1 MSLDSNEIKN
11 IVEEIVKKIAVDHSM
26 PESAPVSLKTGKVL
40 GKGIFSSMEDAV
52 NAAYYAQKD
61 LIRLSVEKR
70 KEIIA
75 EIRKVMLANA
85 EDLSAEA
92 VKESGIGRVRDRLL
106 KTLLSINKTPGVED
120 IESKVYTGDKGMTL
134 EEYAPYGLIASITP
148 TTNPVETIVNNSI
161 SMISAG
167 NSVVFN
173 PHPRAKNVSR
183 KTIELINNAIVSVGG
198 PNNTITSVAE
208 PTIETGT
215 VMMKHPKVRLIT
227 VTGGPGVV
235 KAAFACGKKVVAA
248 GPGNPPVVVDDTADI
263 KQAAKDIV
271 DGASFDN
278 NVLCIA
284 EKEVIAVKEIYR
296 ALIDEM
302 QKHGAVLV
310 SSDVV
315 TKLSKVVLMP
325 DGKVN
330 SSLVGKDAKY
340 ILSQIDMNVGDEVRL
355 IICETDRNHPFAVEE
370 LLMPILPVIRAEN
383 VDDAIEMAYD
393 LEHNFFHTALM
404 HSKNVE
410 NLHKMARKS
419 NVSIFV
425 KNAPSYAGLGF
436 NGEGVTTFTIA
447 SPTGEGITTAKS
459 FTRMRRCVL
468 AGYFRI
474 V

>member
-1 MSLDSNEIKN
+1 MSLDHNEIKN
-11 IVEEIVKKIAVDHSM
+11 IVEEIVKKIAVDNYATK
-26 PESAPVSLKTGKVL
+26 SASTGLNTGKVL
-40 GKGIFSSMEDAV
+40 GKGIFSNMEDAV

-61 LIRLSVEKR
+61 LIKLSVEKR
-70 KEIIA
+70 KEIIT
-75 EIRKVMLANA
+75 EIRKIMLENA
-85 EDLSAEA
+85 EKLSVEA
-92 VKESGIGRVRDRLL
+92 IKETGIGRVKDRLL

-120 IESKVYTGDKGMTL
+120 IQSKVYTGDKGMTL
-134 EEYAPYGLIASITP
+134 EEYAPYGLIGAITP
-148 TTNPVETIVNNSI
+148 TTNPVESIINNSI

-173 PHPRAKNVSR
+173 THPRAKNVSR
-183 KTIELINNAIVSVGG
+183 KTIELINEAIISVGG
-198 PNNTITSVAE
+198 PNNTVTTVAE

-215 VMMKHPKVRLIT
+215 FMMKHPKVKLIT

-235 KAAFACGKKVVAA
+235 KAAFACGKKVIAA
-248 GPGNPPVVVDDTADI
+248 GPGNPPVVVDETADI

-284 EKEVIAVKEIYR
+284 EKEIIAVKEIYR
-296 ALIDEM
+296 ELIDEM

-315 TKLSKVVLMP
+315 AKLAQVALLP
-325 DGKVN
+325 DGRVN
-330 SSLVGKDAKY
+330 SALVGKDAKF
-340 ILSQIDMNVGDEVRL
+340 ILSQIDMHVGDDIRL
-355 IICETDRNHPFAVEE
+355 IMCETDRNHPFAVEE
-370 LLMPILPVIRAEN
+370 LLMPIIPVIRADN
-383 VDDAIEMAYD
+383 VDEAIEMAYE
-393 LEHNFFHTALM
+393 LEHNFFHTAMM

-447 SPTGEGITTAKS
+447 SPTGEGITTAKT